1 VHADTGHLLWNALGL
16 AILGGLIEW
25 RSRSMLLAALA
36 AGIVAVGT
44 LLLTPASPLEYYC
57 GLSGVLNSL
66 LAVALWMEWR
76 ATRSWLVIAV
86 ACGSLGKVVIEVS
99 TGVSI
104 VSDISWPPWAWSHA
118 AGLVGGLIA
127 VLLTERPGWVA
138 PVSGFRLNGPCG
150 LLGISS
156 HSKTGAPH
164 PGLSAPTLAP
174 AWRLW
179 VGVLVYRGIWQP
191 RAGIRP
197 RRFSGKKIEDRW
209 GRKPLRTG
217 LERRRLDRGKPA
229 GPAKKAPI
237 NQNTNPKPV
246 RRHQPFMYYWA
257 TTSRNQGHTQ

>member
-1 VHADTGHLLWNALGL
+1 MSKPRFPLLTTSLLMLLAGFHWLVPDRSLLWFSADAIAQGETWRFISGHFVHADTVHLLWNALGL

-104 VSDISWPPWAWSHA
+104 VSDISWPTWAWSHA

-138 PVSGFRLNGPCG
+138 PVSGFRLNGPFG
-150 LLGISS
+150 TS
-156 HSKTGAPH
+156 
-164 PGLSAPTLAP
+164 LA
-174 AWRLW
+174 
-179 VGVLVYRGIWQP
+179 IH
-191 RAGIRP
+191 
-197 RRFSGKKIEDRW
+197 
-209 GRKPLRTG
+209 
-217 LERRRLDRGKPA
+217 
-229 GPAKKAPI
+229 
-237 NQNTNPKPV
+237 
-246 RRHQPFMYYWA
+246 RH
-257 TTSRNQGHTQ
+257 